1 MLAMDRTVGAAN
13 YPISFR
19 KNDAESLGGHIK
31 HRHSAV
37 LLGIKRVGISNFL
50 NFFIGNREV
59 QDTYVKSKSKHFF
72 IPVDLNDLVESEIQ
86 PFWTLTL
93 KRILDAVESSSMNP
107 FVKKEISELF
117 LESIQL
123 QDLFF
128 TIDSVRL
135 SIKKIIEQGYL
146 PTLFLIRF
154 DRLMN
159 SVTPELFANLAGLR
173 DGTHQQLSYVFTSFL
188 PFERIFPNVF
198 QHAALLVGYKNVYIK
213 PAEREDE
220 RTIISTYKKRYD
232 VVLDDKTEEYLLE
245 LVDGHFRYLQLALI
259 ILHEKDVDKKDKN
272 KLFEYLVSDESIRLQ
287 SEELWENLNK
297 DEQTILL
304 KIVKG
309 EKVTKED
316 KKKADYLISSGFI
329 KEENKTYRIFNP
341 LFEYYVKEREKEEQ
355 KEASSDFSKKEL
367 LLFNLLKE
375 NKDEIC
381 ERERIIE
388 VVWPQE
394 EELGVSDWAIDKL
407 VGRVRVKLKSQ
418 DNNFEIQTVKTRG
431 YKLVELV

>member
-1 MLAMDRTVGAAN
+1 MDKTIGAAN
-13 YPISFR
+13 YPIYFR
-19 KNDAESLGGHIK
+19 KEDAEDLGEHIR
-31 HRHSAV
+31 HRHSVV

-59 QDTYVKSKSKHFF
+59 QDTYVKGKSKHLF

-93 KRILDAVESSSMNP
+93 KRIVDAVEVSPMNP
-107 FVKKEISELF
+107 TVKKEISELF

-135 SIKKIIEQGYL
+135 SIKKIIDQGYL

-173 DGTHQQLSYVFTSFL
+173 DGAHQQLSYVFTSFL
-188 PFERIFPNVF
+188 PFKRIFPDVF

-213 PAEREDE
+213 PAKKEDE
-220 RTIISTYKKRYD
+220 RIILNTYKKRYD
-232 VVLDDKTEEYLLE
+232 VELEDETEEYLLK

-259 ILHEKDVDKKDKN
+259 ILHERGMAKKNKKD
-272 KLFEYLVSDESIRLQ
+272 LFDYLVSDEGIRLQ

-304 KIVKG
+304 KIVKK
-309 EKVTKED
+309 EKISKEE
-316 KKKADYLISSGFI
+316 KKKGEYLWNSGFI
-329 KEENKTYRIFNP
+329 KDDNNDQRIFNSF
-341 LFEYYVKEREKEEQ
+341 FEYYVKEREKEEQ
-355 KEASSDFSKKEL
+355 KENSAEFSKKEL
-367 LLFNLLKE
+367 LLFNFLKD
-375 NKDEIC
+375 NKNEIC

-388 VVWPQE
+388 EVWPE
-394 EELGVSDWAIDKL
+394 EEEMGVSDWAIDKL
-407 VGRVRVKLKSQ
+407 VGRVRGKLKNQ
-418 DNNFEIQTVKTRG
+418 NNNFEIQTVKTRG
-431 YKLVELV
+431 YKLIESV